1 MAYGQK
7 PSVPDALFLSTPES
21 RAQSAKD
28 MGELADIIGERL
40 SQEPKGP
47 LLSLETHRK
56 AIRSW
61 MKASDLWKQRALAA
75 EKELLEARAIANENY
90 DYSTAWREVAAIY
103 AFGGPPFPAKGT
115 PERDAFSAK
124 FEKIKTRKTAAR
136 AAGHPE
142 NQSPLP

>member
-7 PSVPDALFLSTPES
+7 PSVPDSLFLSTPES
-21 RAQSAKD
+21 RAQSAKN

-40 SQEPKGP
+40 SQEPQVP
-47 LLSLETHRK
+47 LVSLETSRK

-61 MKASDLWKQRALAA
+61 MKASELWKQRALAA
-75 EKELLEARAIANENY
+75 EKELVETRARSNENY
-90 DYSTAWREVAAIY
+90 DYATAWREVAAIY

-124 FEKIKTRKTAAR
+124 FQAIEARKIAAR
-136 AAGHPE
+136 AAGKPE
-142 NQSPLP
+142 LKSPLP

>member
-7 PSVPDALFLSTPES
+7 PSVPDSLFLSTPES
-21 RAQSAKD
+21 RAQSAKN

-40 SQEPKGP
+40 SQEPQVP
-47 LLSLETHRK
+47 LVSLETSRK

-61 MKASDLWKQRALAA
+61 MKASELWKQRALAA
-75 EKELLEARAIANENY
+75 EAELARTD
-90 DYSTAWREVAAIY
+90 DYAAAWREVAAIY

-124 FEKIKTRKTAAR
+124 FQAIEARKIAAR
-136 AAGHPE
+136 AAGKPE
-142 NQSPLP
+142 LKSPLP